1 MNIEALIRSL
11 DKPYQ
16 AIRDAGVITYKT
28 PPQGTQS
35 DPVLTLKMRSE
46 GISLT
51 FDNDSNSKPLI
62 EVSLELASGK
72 KKGVYPN
79 SLPLPLQQDMSRQW
93 VHESFGEPDKY
104 IPPRVVLNS
113 QMGGRERFTI
123 EDFHIPLTMCVYYDM
138 NEMAEAVTFL
148 PPHRLRW

>member
-72 KKGVYPN
+72 KKGGISEQSP
-79 SLPLPLQQDMSRQW
+79 
-93 VHESFGEPDKY
+93 
-104 IPPRVVLNS
+104 
-113 QMGGRERFTI
+113 FT
-123 EDFHIPLTMCVYYDM
+123 
-138 NEMAEAVTFL
+138 VTTRYV
-148 PPHRLRW
+148 PSVGA